1 MRRALAAVALVA
13 AACETD
19 DVGKPCPA
27 LEIPTEAAASNGG
40 DVMVA
45 QGSEVVEYNTDF
57 PCRDIVCVA
66 TPGRGA
72 YCSRECATDGNC
84 PSAFA
89 CEVVMDFG
97 PFAGRTY
104 CVWRPCTDDADCGDA
119 NTYTCEEVPE
129 LTLEETVML
138 CDWL

>member
-1 MRRALAAVALVA
+1 MRRLALAWLWVA

-19 DVGKPCPA
+19 DVGKPCPG
-27 LEIPTEAAASNGG
+27 LVIPTEATASNEG

-45 QGSEVVEYNTDF
+45 QGSRVVEYNTDF

-66 TPGRGA
+66 TPGRDA
-72 YCSRECATDGNC
+72 YCSRECAGAGNC

-89 CEVVMDFG
+89 CEVVTDYG
-97 PFAGRTY
+97 PFAERTY
-104 CVWRPCTDDADCGDA
+104 CVWRECADDGDCGDP

-129 LTLEETVML
+129 LTLEETVMW